1 MAGLGNTWPDGS
13 VDSPALP
20 PKVSEVQCLIKEGTG
35 TYTVVWDSAHLG
47 EEYNV
52 TLYDHNDT
60 AVSGPVTTYSTSCE
74 ISHAVDPKVQY
85 RIGVR
90 PSRNKEAEVKVPVF
104 SDIAVRLDKVYL
116 TGENTLA
123 LIYDFPGQVTDRVRV
138 RIENTEKSIDRE
150 TEFKPYERG
159 IDLRSM
165 GLGGLKDFD
174 LYLGAVS
181 IIDQVEVYQR
191 FENIP
196 AVQVNMEKPEI
207 PEIHL
212 TEASSHDSICLAL
225 TCEGSGIWAG
235 AKGGISLYWG
245 GELFWQSEAAEQTEG
260 KYHFAIKKEEL
271 AAAGDI
277 GLKFFLETGIVR
289 SDESH
294 MQSLISGTPVCR
306 NIEYISQ
313 EKALVQMDG
322 RREGFYQYQILAG
335 DRESTASYEK
345 GGGMDL
351 LTVDIV
357 PTLQAAYKC
366 GKLTGYYSDKIPV
379 LQPAWYLFGEEYPC
393 ICMSDTPKPAR
404 DQDIQIPLPEEIT
417 FEAEITGEYFNLIYQ
432 EKEGGKTPVLKLDKK
447 VWDFTEGEER
457 KSVRDAY
464 ESFLLDMEKQK
475 VAVEGQRKIQ
485 NLIGDYL
492 PQSLKEFACYNYHFQ
507 DNRMELFPGVV
518 LRAEYSM
525 YQYVGDDAV
534 SHYEN
539 GYTGTFCQ
547 EAAVI
552 VRDGKLCLD
561 PFAGMLSDGKYVP
574 EMAQPAGGGVLSAAG
589 AAGFLDLQ
597 FQGMRREYIR
607 LSYPDEFPELS
618 GKGHPE
624 VCYNVSLMASSSR
637 QSMEVAWKNYMDT
650 GISTA
655 DSPVACFRGRT
666 QVTPCMTVKYQG
678 EEKRLPLFTTPRD
691 LAGNF
696 GGRVKLLRKGKR
708 IYCFEAKAQKWMA
721 DIPLYMGDEIE
732 LV

>member
-1 MAGLGNTWPDGS
+1 MAGLENTWTKEPEN
-13 VDSPALP
+13 SPALP
-20 PKVSEVQCLIKEGTG
+20 PKIREVQCLIKEGTG
-35 TYTVVWDSAHLG
+35 TYTVSWDPTQQG
-47 EEYNV
+47 EEYTV

-60 AVSGPVTTYSTSCE
+60 EVSGPFPTYSTSYE

-90 PSRNKEAEVKVPVF
+90 PTRNKEAEVKVPVF
-104 SDIAVRLDKVYL
+104 SDIAVELHKVYL
-116 TGENTLA
+116 TGEHTLTLA
-123 LIYDFPGQVTDRVRV
+123 YAFPGQVTDRVRV
-138 RIENTEKSIDRE
+138 RIVNTEKSIDRE
-150 TEFKPYERG
+150 TEFKPYENG

-165 GLGGLKDFD
+165 GLGELKDFD

-181 IIDQVEVYQR
+181 INDQVEVYQC

-196 AVQVNMEKPEI
+196 AVQVNMDRPEI

-212 TEASSHDSICLAL
+212 SESSGHESICLAL
-225 TCEGSGIWAG
+225 AYEGSGIWAG
-235 AKGGISLYWG
+235 AKGGISFYAE
-245 GELFWQSEAAEQTEG
+245 GEVVCQPETAEKAEG
-260 KYHFAIKKEEL
+260 IYHFAVKKEEL
-271 AAAGDI
+271 TAAGDM

-289 SDESH
+289 SRESR
-294 MQSLISGTPVCR
+294 MQSLISETPVCLDT
-306 NIEYISQ
+306 EYISQ
-313 EKALVQMDG
+313 EKALVQMCG
-322 RREGFYQYQILAG
+322 GREGFYQYQLLAG
-335 DRESTASYEK
+335 DSESTAPYEK
-345 GGGMDL
+345 GSGRDL

-357 PTLQAAYKC
+357 PRIQAAYKC
-366 GKLTGYYSDKIPV
+366 GKLTGYYSGAIPI
-379 LQPAWYLFGEEYPC
+379 LQPAYYLFGEEYPC
-393 ICMSDTPKPAR
+393 ICMSDTPKPAKDR
-404 DQDIQIPLPEEIT
+404 DIQIPLPGGIT
-417 FEAEITGEYFNLIYQ
+417 FEAEIAGDYFSLVYE

-457 KSVRDAY
+457 KSIRDAY
-464 ESFLLDMEKQK
+464 EGFLLDMEKQK
-475 VAVEGQRKIQ
+475 VTVEGQRAVQ
-485 NLIGDYL
+485 NLIGDFL
-492 PQSLKEFACYNYHFQ
+492 PQSLKEFAFYNYHFR
-507 DNRMELFPGVV
+507 DNRMDLFPGVV

-534 SHYEN
+534 SQYEN

-574 EMAQPAGGGVLSAAG
+574 DMAQPPGGGVLSAAG

-597 FQGMRREYIR
+597 FPGMRREYLR

-637 QSMEVAWKNYMDT
+637 QSMEAAWKNYMDT
-650 GISTA
+650 GISMA

-666 QVTPCMTVKYQG
+666 QVTPCMTVTYQG
-678 EEKRLPLFTTPRD
+678 AEKRLPIFTTPGD
-691 LAGNF
+691 LAGAF
-696 GGRVKLLRKGKR
+696 GRRVKIRRKGKR
-708 IYCFEAKAQKWMA
+708 IYCFDAKAQEWMA

-732 LV
+732 WV

>member
-1 MAGLGNTWPDGS
+1 MAGLENTWSDAS

-20 PKVSEVQCLIKEGTG
+20 PNIREVQCLVKEGTG
-35 TYTVVWDSAHLG
+35 TYTVFWDSAHMG
-47 EEYNV
+47 EEYTV

-60 AVSGPVTTYSTSCE
+60 AVSDPVATYNTSCE
-74 ISHAVDPKVQY
+74 LSHAVDPKVQY

-104 SDIAVRLDKVYL
+104 SDIAVQLHKVYL
-116 TGENTLA
+116 TGEHTLTLA
-123 LIYDFPGQVTDRVRV
+123 YSFPGQITDRVRI

-150 TEFKPYERG
+150 AELKPYESG

-165 GLGGLKDFD
+165 GLSGLKDFN

-181 IIDQVEVYQR
+181 IINQAEVYQC

-196 AVQVNMEKPEI
+196 AVQVSMEQPGI

-212 TEASSHDSICLAL
+212 TESSGHESICLAL
-225 TCEGSGIWAG
+225 AYEGNGIWAG

-245 GELFWQSEAAEQTEG
+245 GELFWQSETAEQEEG
-260 KYHFAIKKEEL
+260 VYHFAVKKEEL

-277 GLKFFLETGIVR
+277 GLKFFLESGIVR
-289 SDESH
+289 SGESH
-294 MQSLISGTPVCR
+294 MQALLSETPVCLD
-306 NIEYISQ
+306 IEYVSQ
-313 EKALVQMDG
+313 EKALMRVG
-322 RREGFYQYQILAG
+322 RGREGFYQYQILAG
-335 DRESTASYEK
+335 EREITVPYEK
-345 GGGMDL
+345 GKGMDL

-357 PTLQAAYKC
+357 PCLQAAYKY
-366 GKLTGYYSDKIPV
+366 GKLTGYYSDVIQV
-379 LQPAWYLFGEEYPC
+379 LQPAYYLFGEEYPC
-393 ICMSDTPKPAR
+393 ICMSDTPNLAR
-404 DQDIQIPLPEEIT
+404 DQDIQIPLPGEIT
-417 FEAEITGEYFNLIYQ
+417 FEAEITGEYFSLTCQ
-432 EKEGGKTPVLKLDKK
+432 EKEGDKSPVLKLDKK

-457 KSVRDAY
+457 KSIRDAY
-464 ESFLLDMEKQK
+464 DSFLLDMEKQK
-475 VAVEGQRKIQ
+475 ISVEGQREIQ

-492 PQSLKEFACYNYHFQ
+492 PQSLKEFACYNYHFGE
-507 DNRMELFPGVV
+507 NRMELFPGVV

-552 VRDGKLCLD
+552 ARNGKLCLD
-561 PFAGMLSDGKYVP
+561 PFAVRLSDGKYVP
-574 EMAQPAGGGVLSAAG
+574 DMAQPAGGGILSAPG

-597 FQGMRREYIR
+597 FQGMRREYLR

-624 VCYNVSLMASSSR
+624 VCYNVSLMASSAR
-637 QSMEVAWKNYMDT
+637 QSMETAWKNYTET

-666 QVTPCMTVKYQG
+666 QVTPCMTVMYQG
-678 EEKRLPLFTTPRD
+678 EEKRVPVFTTPGD
-691 LAGNF
+691 LAGAF
-696 GGRVKLLRKGKR
+696 CSRVRLRRKGKR
-708 IYCFEAKAQKWMA
+708 VYCFAAKDQKWME

-732 LV
+732 WG

>member
-1 MAGLGNTWPDGS
+1 MAGLENTWLDEP

-20 PKVSEVQCLIKEGTG
+20 PKIREVQCLINEGTG
-35 TYTVVWDSAHLG
+35 TYMVSWDPTYPG
-47 EEYNV
+47 EEYTV
-52 TLYDHNDT
+52 TLYDQNDT
-60 AVSGPVTTYSTSCE
+60 AVSDPVTTYGTFCE
-74 ISHAVDPKVQY
+74 LSHGVDPKVQY

-104 SDIAVRLDKVYL
+104 SDIAVELHKVYL
-116 TGENTLA
+116 TGEHTLTLA
-123 LIYDFPGQVTDRVRV
+123 YAFPGQVTDRVRV
-138 RIENTEKSIDRE
+138 RIRNTKEGIDRVA
-150 TEFKPYERG
+150 EFKPYESG

-165 GLGGLKDFD
+165 GLSGLKEFH

-181 IIDQVEVYQR
+181 INDQVEVYQC

-196 AVQVNMEKPEI
+196 AVQVTMERPEI

-212 TEASSHDSICLAL
+212 AEAAGRDGICLAL
-225 TCEGSGIWAG
+225 ACEGSGIWAG

-245 GELFWQSEAAEQTEG
+245 GELFWQSETAEQVEG
-260 KYHFAIKKEEL
+260 TYHFTIKKEEL

-289 SDESH
+289 SGESH
-294 MQSLISGTPVCR
+294 MQSLVCDTPACLD
-306 NIEYISQ
+306 IEYVSQ
-313 EKALVQMDG
+313 EKALLRMDG
-322 RREGFYQYQILAG
+322 RREGVYQYQILTG
-335 DRESTASYEK
+335 DRESTAPYEK
-345 GGGMDL
+345 GRGMDL
-351 LTVDIV
+351 LTVDLV
-357 PTLQAAYKC
+357 PTLQAAYKW
-366 GKLTGYYSDKIPV
+366 GKLTGYYSGLIPV
-379 LQPAWYLFGEEYPC
+379 LQPAYYLFGEEYPC
-393 ICMSDTPKPAR
+393 ICMSDTPKLAK

-417 FEAEITGEYFNLIYQ
+417 FEAEITGEYFSLAYQ
-432 EKEGGKTPVLKLDKK
+432 EKEGGKSPVLKLDKK

-457 KSVRDAY
+457 KKVRDAY
-464 ESFLLDMEKQK
+464 DGFLLDMEKQK
-475 VAVEGQRKIQ
+475 VAGEGQREIQ

-492 PQSLKEFACYNYHFQ
+492 PQSLKEFAYYNYHFG

-552 VRDGKLCLD
+552 LRDGKLCLD
-561 PFAGMLSDGKYVP
+561 PFAGRLSQGRYVP
-574 EMAQPAGGGVLSAAG
+574 EMAQPAGSGVLSAPG

-597 FQGMRREYIR
+597 FQGMKREYLR

-618 GKGHPE
+618 GKGHSE
-624 VCYNVSLMASSSR
+624 VCYNVSLMASSTR
-637 QSMEVAWKNYMDT
+637 QSMEAAWKNYMDT
-650 GISTA
+650 GISMA

-666 QVTPCMTVKYQG
+666 QVTPCMTVMYQG
-678 EEKRLPLFTTPRD
+678 EEKRLPIFTTPGD
-691 LAGNF
+691 LAGIF
-696 GGRVKLLRKGKR
+696 GRRVRIRRKGKR
-708 IYCFEAKAQKWMA
+708 IYCFAAKGQKWMA

-732 LV
+732 WA